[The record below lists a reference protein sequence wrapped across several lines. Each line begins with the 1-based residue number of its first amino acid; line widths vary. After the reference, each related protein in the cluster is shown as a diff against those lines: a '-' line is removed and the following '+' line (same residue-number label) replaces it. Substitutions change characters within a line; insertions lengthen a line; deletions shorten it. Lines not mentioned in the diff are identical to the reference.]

1 MAQVDWKGSGNEM
14 TVDLVGAAT
23 AAFLFIGAFIV
34 LAVGALTV
42 GVDSRPG
49 IDDGGPRRWMPG
61 S

>member
-1 MAQVDWKGSGNEM
+1 M

-34 LAVGALTV
+34 LAIGALTV

-49 IDDGGPRRWMPG
+49 IDDGGPRRWMAG